1 MILVNKAA
9 ISKEAVNSWFTKWE
23 TLREQI
29 HGAHDVRDG
38 SAKLLMEQGIA
49 LFETFLVET
58 AVSDVQG
65 EGYEFFPVNGK
76 ERFDFIKMKPG
87 QYACYRQLDELFK
100 ETKKRCARLRLKTNE

>member
-9 ISKEAVNSWFTKWE
+9 ISKEAVEAWFTKWE

-29 HGAHDVRDG
+29 HVAHDARDG

-49 LFETFLVET
+49 LFNAFLVET
-58 AVSDVQG
+58 AVSDEQG
-65 EGYEFFPVNGK
+65 GDYELFPVNGK
-76 ERFDFIKMKPG
+76 ERFNFIKMKPG

-100 ETKKRCARLRLKTNE
+100 ETKKRCARLRLKANE

>member
-1 MILVNKAA
+1 MILVNKAS
-9 ISKEAVNSWFTKWE
+9 ISKEAVEAWFTNWE

-29 HGAHDVRDG
+29 HVAHAARDG
-38 SAKLLMEQGIA
+38 SAKPLMEQGIA

-58 AVSDVQG
+58 AVSDMQG
-65 EGYEFFPVNGK
+65 VDYELFPVNGK